1 MIKYIV
7 ALLLITFKV
16 FATDTKAASPM
27 SDMTL
32 IPYEGKHLQIV
43 TIVPKSLW
51 EQFGFAKDDIII
63 NYNST
68 QVDNP
73 SQAMDILKTAETKGK
88 HRIILLRGQ
97 KQKVITYEIK

>member
-1 MIKYIV
+1 MLK
-7 ALLLITFKV
+7 ALFAVLLISSNL
-16 FATDTKAASPM
+16 FATDTKVASPM

-32 IPYEGKHLQIV
+32 IPYEGKHLQVVSIE
-43 TIVPKSLW
+43 PNSLW

-63 NYNST
+63 NYNLT

-73 SQAMDILKTAETKGK
+73 SQAMDVLKTVETKGK